1 MRKKTAIFAAII
13 VIAIVSFCFSA
24 CDTVFEDEAKAVDL
38 LQKALRDASSAK
50 AFFIKETYSQ
60 QTEANESGVTS
71 TNTKYFNM
79 QFDGDASMYLNVSET
94 VNTPSGNMFLTDMK
108 ATEYWWN
115 LAYETV
121 EDSKTNNASFKKE
134 ILTQREFSTL
144 DVLEEG
150 KKQTQNKQFAS
161 YRLSNKE
168 ELMQDPIFVQH
179 SIGAVLSKFV
189 DLFSSSENYTLIKA
203 ISKGKL
209 DHYYVEVSETFDAE
223 LASYGQ
229 FRFSV
234 LNTEQYNRVT
244 SISTVGDN
252 NDDFNDVYDKD
263 YTLYTNY
270 AGPKIGGID
279 CAERYV
285 QSINNPEEEDKTMT
299 YVLIGVGCGVGIP
312 LIALLVWLI
321 IRRIRFFNDFDPETM
336 DLDEYI
342 KERETPKQKA
352 KREKREAA
360 AAQKAQQKAEKQ
372 QKAQNNTENPS
383 VNNEDAKNDE
393 EGKHE

>member
-24 CDTVFEDEAKAVDL
+24 CNTVFEDEAKAVDL
-38 LQKALRDASSAK
+38 LQKALRDASSAQ

-79 QFDGDASMYLNVSET
+79 QFDGNASMYLNVSET

-108 ATEYWWN
+108 AAEYWWN
-115 LAYETV
+115 SAYET
-121 EDSKTNNASFKKE
+121 EEESKTGNASLKKQ
-134 ILTQREFSTL
+134 ILTKREYSTL
-144 DVLEEG
+144 DTLVEG
-150 KKQTQNKQFAS
+150 KKQTEEKQFAS
-161 YRLSNKE
+161 YRLCDKE
-168 ELMQDPIFVQH
+168 SLLQDSTFVQH
-179 SIGAVLSKFV
+179 SIDTVLSKFV
-189 DLFSSSENYTLIKA
+189 DLFSSSENYTLVKA

-285 QSINNPEEEDKTMT
+285 QSINNPEEEDKTMM

>member
-24 CDTVFEDEAKAVDL
+24 CNTVFEDEAKAVDL
-38 LQKALRDASSAK
+38 LQKALRDASSAQ

-79 QFDGDASMYLNVSET
+79 QFDGNASMYLNVSET

-121 EDSKTNNASFKKE
+121 EDSKTNDASLKKE

-168 ELMQDPIFVQH
+168 ELMQNSVFVQH
-179 SIGAVLSKFV
+179 SIGTVLSKFV
-189 DLFSSSENYTLIKA
+189 DLFSSPDNYTLIKA

-279 CAERYV
+279 CAEKYV

-312 LIALLVWLI
+312 LIAILVWLI

-372 QKAQNNTENPS
+372 QNAQNNTENSS